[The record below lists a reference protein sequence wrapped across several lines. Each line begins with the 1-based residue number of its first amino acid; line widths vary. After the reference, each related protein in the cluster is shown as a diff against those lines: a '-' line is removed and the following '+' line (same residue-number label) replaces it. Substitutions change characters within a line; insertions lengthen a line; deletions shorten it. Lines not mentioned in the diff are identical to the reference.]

1 MLPSV
6 TVVEEVR
13 EVILKSPTVEDVH
26 VYPLKTKCYTNSMAF
41 IDASNIREIEFDLI
55 INRKKEKWK

>member
-26 VYPLKTKCYTNSMAF
+26 VYPLQKKKCYTF
-41 IDASNIREIEFDLI
+41 IDASNIRDIGFDII